1 MEQSRI
7 RNFCIIAHIDH
18 GKSTLADRLLEI
30 TGTIPP
36 RQMAEQVLDQMDLER
51 ERGITIKATAV
62 RMDYR
67 SPDSKLKFGDPGP
80 KTVQSPESR
89 VHHSGSAYELNLI
102 DTPGHV
108 DFTYE
113 VSRALAACEGALLVV
128 DASQGIE
135 AQTLANVYMALGQE
149 TGAANGKGLTII
161 PVVNKIDLPS
171 AEPERVAQE
180 LVDVIGFSRDEVL
193 FVSAKE
199 GTGCEELLEAIVER
213 VPPPSGDAG
222 APLRALIFD
231 SKYDSYK
238 GVIAYVGVVDGRL
251 TSRDK
256 VRLMA
261 NRKTVEPLEIG
272 VFRPSFAPTDELSTG
287 EVGYVAT
294 GLKTVRECRVG
305 DTITDNAR
313 PAAVPL
319 PGYKPAKPMVFA
331 GLYPANA
338 EDYEELRD
346 ALEKLQLNDASLQYQ
361 PEQSAAL
368 GPGFRA
374 GFLGLLHMDIV
385 QERLERE
392 YGLDLLATAPSVE
405 YRVLLTDGGEIA
417 VDSPAEL
424 PEPTRIA
431 EVREP
436 WMNISVVAPDRY
448 YGPVM
453 ELVTGRR
460 GVFVRMEYLDHAP
473 AASASVRPEA
483 LEGRRVLLEFKMPLA
498 EMLVDFYD
506 QLKSRTQG
514 YASMDYAVSHY
525 AGERLVK
532 LDVLV
537 NGVPVDALSVLI
549 DADKATPQGRAIVE
563 KLRSLIPRQLFEVP
577 IQAAVGGRIVAR
589 ETVRA
594 LRKNVLAKCYGGD
607 VTRKRK
613 LLEKQKEGKRRMK
626 RVGNVDIPQEAFMS
640 LLRIGK

>member
-1 MEQSRI
+1 MVDQSRI

-36 RQMAEQVLDQMDLER
+36 RQMAEQVLDQMELER

-62 RMDYR
+62 RMEWA
-67 SPDSKLKFGDPGP
+67 PHDSRPRTRDPGSSRI
-80 KTVQSPESR
+80 QSPESR
-89 VHHSGSAYELNLI
+89 IKRPGSAYELNLI

-128 DASQGIE
+128 DASQGID
-135 AQTLANVYMALGQE
+135 AQTLANVYMALEQDL
-149 TGAANGKGLTII
+149 AIL
-161 PVVNKIDLPS
+161 PVVNKIDLAS

-180 LVDVIGFSRDEVL
+180 LVDVIGFSREEVL

-199 GTGCEELLEAIVER
+199 GTGCEELLAAIVER
-213 VPPPSGDAG
+213 VPPPSGEPE

-238 GVIAYVGVVDGRL
+238 GVIAYVRVVDGSLSARAKL
-251 TSRDK
+251 
-256 VRLMA
+256 RLMA
-261 NRKTVEPLEIG
+261 VGRSLEPLEAG
-272 VFRPSFAPTDELSTG
+272 VFRPSFSPTDGLSTG

-294 GLKTVRECRVG
+294 GLKTVRDCRVG
-305 DTITDNAR
+305 DTITDDASQAR
-313 PAAVPL
+313 ESLA
-319 PGYKPAKPMVFA
+319 GYRPAKPMVFA

-338 EDYEELRD
+338 EDYELLRD

-361 PEQSAAL
+361 PESSVAL

-392 YGLDLLATAPSVE
+392 YDLDLLATAPSVE
-405 YRVLLTDGGEIA
+405 YRVLLTDGDEIA
-417 VDSPAEL
+417 VDSPAEM
-424 PEPTRIA
+424 PDPSRIA

-436 WMNISVVAPDRY
+436 WMNVSIVSPDRY
-448 YGPVM
+448 YGAIM

-460 GVFVRMEYLDHAP
+460 GAFVKMDYLEHGDIA
-473 AASASVRPEA
+473 R
-483 LEGRRVLLEFKMPLA
+483 EGERRVLLDFKLPLS

-514 YASMDYAVSHY
+514 YASMDYGVSHY

-537 NGVPVDALSVLI
+537 NGVPVDALSALI
-549 DADKATPQGRAIVE
+549 DAAKATQHGRALVE

-577 IQAAVGGRIVAR
+577 IQAAVGGRVVAR

-613 LLEKQKEGKRRMK
+613 LLEKQREGKRRMK